1 MAFRIN
7 CVYIFLVVYYYL
19 IMNNESI
26 SDYKRLLDFW
36 ETTYANSQH
45 QIELENLNNDNNWRE
60 LAPSEKFIN
69 ALSSFSNCEN
79 VLDYGCG
86 DGWGSIIMAKAGC
99 KNIISVDLSKS
110 AIKNLKEN
118 TYKYG
123 VNNSIQAEVVSSDW
137 INSENASK
145 YDGFFCSNVIDVVPE
160 EIADNILN
168 QAHRIVKKD
177 SKIIIS
183 LNYYL
188 NTKPTP
194 NNNFKLKGNYMY
206 RDGIL
211 RMVSRSD
218 QEWSDIFSKYFIV
231 EKIDHFSWPGET
243 RELRR
248 LFYLVNSKN

>member
-1 MAFRIN
+1 
-7 CVYIFLVVYYYL
+7 
-19 IMNNESI
+19 MNKEMTVDYNNSI
-26 SDYKRLLDFW
+26 SFW
-36 ETTYANSQH
+36 ESVYANSH
-45 QIELENLNNDNNWRE
+45 NCNELADCCDTNTWRS
-60 LAPSEKFIN
+60 LAPSEKFIS
-69 ALSSFSNCEN
+69 ALSVFSNCEK

-86 DGWGSIIMAKAGC
+86 DGWGSIIMAKTGC

-118 TYKYG
+118 SHKYG
-123 VNNSIQAEVVSSDW
+123 VNKSIHAEVVSSDW
-137 INSENASK
+137 INSETTDK

-160 EIADNILN
+160 EIAENILK

-177 SKIIIS
+177 SKLIIS

-194 NNNFKLKGNYMY
+194 NNNFELKGKYMY

-218 QEWSDIFSKYFIV
+218 QEWSEIFSKYFIV

-248 LFYLVNSKN
+248 LFYLVNNKI